1 MDLETAP
8 TLITDRP
15 VHTIIPKMKQLGS
28 PQRHNDLRDSYKEL
42 AKTFRGELEIEARDH
57 DYTDC
62 KCRRVNN
69 SYQWQLF
76 PILRFVHTVLTRH
89 YSYCPKYAQSERT
102 DGLMVQLLPP
112 SWLYSGSLDLEL
124 KVEYW
129 RSKQKI
135 SISPMIVGTSR
146 LVDRNRSPAF
156 LAVSDMR
163 DQLKQD
169 GFDCSPTYVPKL
181 KAALDNFFNSGKA
194 SPFDTDRNGNTLL
207 YVRKTNSFS

>member
-1 MDLETAP
+1 
-8 TLITDRP
+8 
-15 VHTIIPKMKQLGS
+15 MKQLGS
-28 PQRHNDLRDSYKEL
+28 PQRYNHLRDSYKEL
-42 AKTFRGELEIEARDH
+42 AKTFSGELEIEAQDH
-57 DYTDC
+57 DYTNC
-62 KCRRVNN
+62 KCRTVNN

-76 PILRFVHTVLTRH
+76 PILRFVHTVRTRH

-102 DGLMVQLLPP
+102 AGLMVQFLPP
-112 SWLYSGSLDLEL
+112 SWLFSRSLDLEL

-129 RSKQKI
+129 RSTPKMY
-135 SISPMIVGTSR
+135 PMIIGTSR
-146 LVDRNRSPAF
+146 LVDPNLSPAF

-163 DQLKQD
+163 DQLKKD